1 MSPPEVWGPHVW
13 RLLHTLVEK
22 INEDAYANIYQQ
34 LVNFIQQICKNLPCP
49 DCSSHATKYLTKV
62 NLKNNKTKLELK
74 NALYLFH
81 NFVNA
86 KKRKPLYNYANID
99 VYKNYKFIPIIN
111 NFLIHFNTKGNMKLL
126 TESFQRQF
134 VVKEFK
140 KWINANIGAFAHKL
154 EIHKPIKNDDNN
166 DNNDNK

>member
-13 RLLHTLVEK
+13 RLLHTLVER
-22 INEDAYANIYQQ
+22 INEDAYANIYPQ
-34 LVNFIQQICKNLPCP
+34 LVFHIQQICKNLPCP
-49 DCSSHATKYLTKV
+49 DCANHATKYLTKV

-74 NALYLFH
+74 NAIYLFH
-81 NFVNA
+81 NYVNA

-99 VYKNYKFIPIIN
+99 AYKNYKLIPIIN
-111 NFLIHFNTKGNMKLL
+111 NFLIHYNTKGNMKLL

-140 KWINANIGAFAHKL
+140 KWMHVNIAAFVSKP
-154 EIHKPIKNDDNN
+154 EIHKPIKNENTN
-166 DNNDNK
+166 EK